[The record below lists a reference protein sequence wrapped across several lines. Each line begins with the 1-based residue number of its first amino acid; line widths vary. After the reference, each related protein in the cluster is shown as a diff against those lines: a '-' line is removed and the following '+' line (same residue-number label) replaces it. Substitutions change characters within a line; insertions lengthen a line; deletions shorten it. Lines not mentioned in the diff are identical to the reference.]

1 MIAMSNQDKLLNW
14 WWGPNGARKEGTLS
28 VREIATLLGK
38 ARHAKVVQ
46 GKQGKTISQAGWNY
60 AVLKFLIENCTIS
73 PKVKQKLV
81 AFANPQTGNYARWQD
96 FGDCSAEIRRTSTAV
111 HMTRSS
117 AQAKVHGPSVL
128 SPDEKLP
135 DVHDQCSLP
144 GLIAVLQGATA
155 DGGID
160 YEVLKQAVNDLS
172 ALGYQ
177 YDHDLFPDLEN
188 TENYKDSIGESPS
201 NLAEALLWKLGKWK
215 SYKRFAAYYVDT
227 CLTPTQTDVV
237 FYAFARH
244 LKDRSNPIYDQHA
257 IRALW
262 AICGNLSDAET
273 SSCRSLLFDRHDKWK
288 QVGSGSATIE
298 CYNIFVKH
306 VRTLMIG
313 KTGPSLTEL
322 DRLLMPLGQAI
333 KRTTNTYAEF
343 QRLCGWP
350 ING

>member
-1 MIAMSNQDKLLNW
+1 MTAMSNQDKLLNW
-14 WWGPNGARKEGTLS
+14 WWSLNGPRDEGPLS
-28 VREIATLLGK
+28 IRGIATLLGK
-38 ARHAKVVQ
+38 ARHANVVR
-46 GKQGKTISQAGWNY
+46 GRQGKTISKAGWNY

-73 PKVKQKLV
+73 PEVKQKLLI
-81 AFANPQTGNYARWQD
+81 FANPQTGNYARWQD
-96 FGDCSAEIRRTSTAV
+96 FGDCSAEITRTSAAV

-117 AQAKVHGPSVL
+117 AQAQVHGPSVV

-135 DVHDQCSLP
+135 KVHDQGSLP
-144 GLIAVLQGATA
+144 GLIADLQSAIA
-155 DGGID
+155 DGGMD
-160 YEVLKQAVNDLS
+160 YEELKQAVTGLS

-177 YDHDLFPDLEN
+177 YDHDLFPDLYN
-188 TENYKDSIGESPS
+188 TENYTDSIGESPS

-215 SYKRFAAYYVDT
+215 SYKRFAAYYMDT
-227 CLTPTQTDVV
+227 CLTPSQTDVV

-244 LKDRSNPIYDQHA
+244 LKDRNNPIYDQHA

-262 AICGNLSDAET
+262 AICGNLSDAEK
-273 SSCRSLLFDRHDKWK
+273 SSCRSLLFDRHDGWK
-288 QVGSGSATIE
+288 QVGSGSVTIE
-298 CYNIFVKH
+298 CYAIYVRH

-313 KTGPSLTEL
+313 SYGPSLTEL

-333 KRTTNTYAEF
+333 KRTTSTYADF